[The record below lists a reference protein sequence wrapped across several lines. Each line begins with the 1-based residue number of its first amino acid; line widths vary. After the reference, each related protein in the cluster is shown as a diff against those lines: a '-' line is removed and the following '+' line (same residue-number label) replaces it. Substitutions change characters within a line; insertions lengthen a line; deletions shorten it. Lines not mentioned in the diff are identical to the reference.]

1 MRVVECV
8 PNISEGRR
16 PEVYEAVAR
25 AAGAVPG
32 VKVLDVDPGAETNRT
47 VITFV
52 GEPEAVLE
60 GAFQLLVAALERIDM
75 STHAGAHARM
85 GAVDVVPF
93 VPVAGVTMADC
104 VELARRLGERA
115 GRELGLPVYLY
126 EFAATAPER
135 RNLADIRAGEYE
147 GLARKLADPAWQPDF
162 GPAAF
167 LPRAGATVIGARKF
181 LVAYNVNLNT
191 VDKRLATRIAG
202 EIREKGRKKTDAK
215 GKPVLDAAGEEIW
228 EPGLLKGIKAVG
240 WTIPE
245 FGCAQISI
253 NVTDLDATPL
263 HVVFDTCEERARA
276 HGLRVTGS
284 EIVGLVPRDVLLAAG
299 RHYLARM
306 GRSTGAPEAAIVHV
320 AARTLG
326 LSEVKPFDPRAAV
339 IEYRLAEPAPLAAMS
354 LEAFVDELSADS
366 PAPGGG
372 SVAAYAGALAAGL
385 AAMVANLSHSK
396 KGFEDRLAPLERIA
410 RARPGAQGAAAR
422 RGRRRHRGLR
432 PLPRGPAH
440 AEGDGGGEGGARR
453 GAGRGDD
460 RHHRGA
466 DAHPRGL
473 PRDRRALPRGGQDR
487 PPGLALRRRH
497 RLRGGARGGRRRLPE
512 RLRQPARARR
522 PRRRGRD
529 PGARRRRLGAHE
541 EPARAAPAPRC
552 WRSCARR
559 RDDAGRGSR
568 PAPGCG
574 GRALAHGLPGD
585 PRPREPRARGAPPA
599 RRAAALRGRTRLLG
613 RGLRAAAPRRA
624 LLLAARVRAAGA
636 GRLSRAG
643 LSGADRAHL
652 AAGRRDAARD
662 GGGDRAA
669 PRNSR
674 ASSERCAGSTSCCSR
689 SPRPPWESAW
699 RVSRGARGARS
710 PSCWP
715 FRAPRSRPT

>member
-75 STHAGAHARM
+75 SVHRGAHARM

-93 VPVAGVTMADC
+93 VPVAGVTMAEC

-115 GRELGLPVYLY
+115 GRELGLPIYLY
-126 EFAATAPER
+126 EHAATRPER
-135 RNLADIRAGEYE
+135 RNLADVRAGEYE
-147 GLARKLADPAWQPDF
+147 GLARKLADPEWRPDF

-167 LPRAGATVIGARKF
+167 LPRAGATVVGARKF

-191 VDKRLATRIAG
+191 VDKRLATKIAG
-202 EIREKGRKKTDAK
+202 EIREKGKKRLDAK
-215 GKPVLDAAGEEIW
+215 GKPVLDAAGGEIW
-228 EPGLLKGIKAVG
+228 DPGLLKGIKAVG

-284 EIVGLVPRDVLLAAG
+284 ELVGLVPREALLAAG

-306 GRSTGAPEAAIVHV
+306 ERSAGIPEAALVHV

-339 IEYRLAEPAPLAAMS
+339 VEYRLAAPAPLVAMT
-354 LEAFVDELSADS
+354 LTAFADELSSDS

-385 AAMVANLSHSK
+385 AAMVANLSHPK
-396 KGFEDRLAPLERIA
+396 RGFEDHLAALERIA
-410 RARPGAQGAAAR
+410 VRGQELKDRLLAAVDADTAAFDRYLAALRMPKESAEEKSARDAALVEATIATIEVPMVTLEACPEIVELCREVARIGLQASLSDAGTGAEMARAAA
-422 RGRRRHRGLR
+422 
-432 PLPRGPAH
+432 A
-440 AEGDGGGEGGARR
+440 GAYQNVCIN
-453 GAGRGDD
+453 
-460 RHHRGA
+460 
-466 DAHPRGL
+466 L
-473 PRDRRALPRGGQDR
+473 
-487 PPGLALRRRH
+487 PGLA
-497 RLRGGARGGRRRLPE
+497 
-512 RLRQPARARR
+512 
-522 PRRRGRD
+522 D
-529 PGARRRRLGAHE
+529 
-541 EPARAAPAPRC
+541 
-552 WRSCARR
+552 RSA
-559 RDDAGRGSR
+559 
-568 PAPGCG
+568 
-574 GRALAHGLPGD
+574 
-585 PRPREPRARGAPPA
+585 
-599 RRAAALRGRTRLLG
+599 AAALLARADAAWRATRDRHAAAGSEVLDK
-613 RGLRAAAPRRA
+613 LRAAA
-624 LLLAARVRAAGA
+624 G
-636 GRLSRAG
+636 
-643 LSGADRAHL
+643 
-652 AAGRRDAARD
+652 
-662 GGGDRAA
+662 
-669 PRNSR
+669 
-674 ASSERCAGSTSCCSR
+674 
-689 SPRPPWESAW
+689 
-699 RVSRGARGARS
+699 
-710 PSCWP
+710 
-715 FRAPRSRPT
+715 